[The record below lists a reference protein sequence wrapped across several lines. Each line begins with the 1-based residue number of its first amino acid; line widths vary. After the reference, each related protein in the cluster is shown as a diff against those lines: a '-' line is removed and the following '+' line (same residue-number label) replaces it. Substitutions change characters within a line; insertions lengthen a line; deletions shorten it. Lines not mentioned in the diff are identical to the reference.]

1 MNEYFHNSLERVSE
15 EMDRIRAAVKEAGV
29 FVVLGYS
36 ERHNGSLYISQ
47 VIQELQDGKNPHA
60 NIRAVL
66 H

>member
-1 MNEYFHNSLERVSE
+1 MNEYFHNSLQRESE

-47 VIQELQDGKNPHA
+47 VGQEFCKVTA
-60 NIRAVL
+60 AVC
-66 H
+66 